1 MIKKRMINEKNFINK
16 YPVSLNDAI
25 FFPLI
30 YKTFINL
37 KDQPLPD
44 TNLNHI
50 LKFSNFTGFSK
61 GAVRTALTRLKKKG
75 SIISYKENGKI
86 FYKMSEIRAKA
97 SNYYM
102 DNNKKKEFTIVI
114 YSFKRE
120 NKIERYQIRK
130 ILKKFGFKMLTQN
143 VYINLKIKKDEF
155 ISRIKNAGLENN
167 LYIYDTL
174 ETLEPF
180 VAKNILNAWDIDNNL
195 KELNAFYIDFKD
207 FISFND
213 NDAEKIFN
221 HLGYAGAVVFSYFQ
235 RNEIPVPDAFLPENY
250 PLKIINSDLIN
261 ANMKYIN
268 ITKNYYLK
276 LV

>member
-1 MIKKRMINEKNFINK
+1 MMNEKNFIKK
-16 YPVSLNDAI
+16 YPISLNDAV
-25 FFPLI
+25 FFPMI

-50 LKFSNFTGFSK
+50 LKFSNFAGFSE

-86 FYKMSEIRAKA
+86 LYKMSEMREKV

-102 DNNKKKEFTIVI
+102 GNNKKKEFTIIV

-120 NKIERYQIRK
+120 NKIERYQVRK

-143 VYINLKIKKDEF
+143 VYINLKIRKEEF
-155 ISRIKNAGLENN
+155 ITRIKDAGFENN
-167 LYIYDTL
+167 LYIFDTS
-174 ETLEPF
+174 EILEPF
-180 VAKNILNAWDIDNNL
+180 VSKNILNAWNINNNL
-195 KELNAFYIDFKD
+195 KELNDFYIDLKD
-207 FISFND
+207 FISFDNND
-213 NDAEKIFN
+213 PENIFN
-221 HLGYAGAVVFSYFQ
+221 RLGYAGVVVFSYFQ
-235 RNEIPVPDAFLPENY
+235 RNELPVPDAYLPENY
-250 PLKIINSDLIN
+250 PLKIINTDLIN

-268 ITKNYYLK
+268 ITKKYYLR
-276 LV
+276 LAE